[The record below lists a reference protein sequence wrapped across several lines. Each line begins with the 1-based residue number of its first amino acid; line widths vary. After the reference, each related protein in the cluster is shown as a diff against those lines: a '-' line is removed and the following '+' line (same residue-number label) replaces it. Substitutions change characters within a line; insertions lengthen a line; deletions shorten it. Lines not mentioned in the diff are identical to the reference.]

1 MPALDPEKLYYRGTQ
16 RRDLG
21 GVRGA
26 QSWTDAIAVALIW
39 SAVPGDPWASS
50 RERRDAHFIETSTV
64 HAAHLA
70 LHHPL
75 VIRET
80 YMDVADVMRAL
91 HYGEPNGITADEV
104 RRVFNY
110 LHNRIYGKAPGG
122 EFSYVVVDEDGEPLD
137 EHDEPFSLTGTASH
151 ILDLRDEA
159 TQYGWDD
166 EVVGIDI
173 KVAERLAADAY
184 VFFDSKTVQAVA
196 RRLGFDGFVYPD
208 LFQGCESAAR
218 DLFGLECDDIEGVD
232 DARDVKHETVF
243 THRTYRPLTEESVVP
258 MWDAPSLM
266 LLPDVVGGG
275 G

>member
-1 MPALDPEKLYYRGTQ
+1 MG
-16 RRDLG
+16 
-21 GVRGA
+21 
-26 QSWTDAIAVALIW
+26 
-39 SAVPGDPWASS
+39 
-50 RERRDAHFIETSTV
+50 
-64 HAAHLA
+64 
-70 LHHPL
+70 
-75 VIRET
+75 
-80 YMDVADVMRAL
+80 VADVMRAL
-91 HYGEPNGITADEV
+91 RYGEPNGITADEV

-137 EHDEPFSLTGTASH
+137 EHDEPFSLTGTASY

-159 TQYGWDD
+159 AQYGWGD

-218 DLFGLECDDIEGVD
+218 DLFGLECDEVEGID
-232 DARDVKHETVF
+232 DARDVKNETVF
-243 THRTYRPLTEESVVP
+243 THRTYRPLTEESVVQV
-258 MWDAPSLM
+258 WDAPSLT
-266 LLPDVVGGG
+266 LLPGVVGGG